1 MIRIDDF
8 SLWSGGKQLL
18 FDITAIFPDR
28 SATAIAGPSGCGK
41 STLIK
46 AINRIHD
53 EREVSYSGSITLD
66 GEQLLSPDV
75 YLPALRRRIGMVF
88 QTPCPF
94 DMSIEKNI
102 TYAIKLTE
110 SPSRAELKRRVEQV
124 LREAALFDEVKD
136 RLRQSALSL
145 SGGQQQRLCIA
156 RALAAKPEV
165 LLLDEPTSALD
176 PLSTEKIE
184 QLIMRLKKEITVI
197 LVTHSARQALCC
209 CDYAVMLSHGSV
221 VEYGTAAQV
230 IKFPK
235 SKEAK
240 DFFCGKA

>member
-156 RALAAKPEV
+156 RAWRQSLRFCCWMSLPA
-165 LLLDEPTSALD
+165 
-176 PLSTEKIE
+176 LSTRF
-184 QLIMRLKKEITVI
+184 LPKK
-197 LVTHSARQALCC
+197 
-209 CDYAVMLSHGSV
+209 
-221 VEYGTAAQV
+221 
-230 IKFPK
+230 
-235 SKEAK
+235 
-240 DFFCGKA
+240 